1 MDYGKNGLEKTK
13 EKELLGTKPVGKDS
27 VVKDELSKGKLIGE
41 SSKTMSQSDDLSEDE
56 LAIMTTKQLYEMYE
70 GEAKKRVVNRVEKGY
85 TVDDL
90 EKDAKRVFT
99 EISMVEM
106 RTGVLVSMLKEA
118 AVFKGKYKAL
128 KYQEVRALAGSKK
141 RGFDL
146 DTRDGV
152 SWIIMKV

>member
-1 MDYGKNGLEKTK
+1 MLEKTQDAK
-13 EKELLGTKPVGKDS
+13 GNILGTKPVSKDS
-27 VVKDELSKGKLIGE
+27 VDPKKGIVEKDVKDVKSE
-41 SSKTMSQSDDLSEDE
+41 DLSEDE

-90 EKDAKRVFT
+90 EKDVKKVFN
-99 EISMVEM
+99 EISMIEM

-118 AVFKGKYKAL
+118 DIFKGKYKAL
-128 KYQEVRALAGSKK
+128 KYQEVRALTGSKK

-146 DTRDGV
+146 DTREGI